1 MNENDKC
8 IYDKDYDKYDKK
20 EYARVYI
27 KPQQYTN
34 LFTCTESFANGTIF
48 KDLAKIKYKC

>member
-8 IYDKDYDKYDKK
+8 IYDKDYDKYYKK